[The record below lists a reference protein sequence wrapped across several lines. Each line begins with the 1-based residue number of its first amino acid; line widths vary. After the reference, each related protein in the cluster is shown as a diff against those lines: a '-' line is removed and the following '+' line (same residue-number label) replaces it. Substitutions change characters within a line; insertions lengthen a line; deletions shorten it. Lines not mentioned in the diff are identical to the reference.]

1 MSTSHSVQ
9 VSNIA
14 SATTREHLYDFFA
27 FCGKITD
34 VAITEGSSEKSQ
46 TAIVSFEKPTA
57 AKTALM
63 LNGGTLDGSNI
74 TVTSETDH
82 VDEPSTG
89 DHPID
94 QTDKPRAGIAAEYL
108 AKGYVLSDQ
117 ILQRA
122 IDLDQKQGISTRFL
136 NYLKHFDT
144 TVGQKVFKPESE
156 GGPHPTVSGKVT
168 STVKSLDEQR
178 GISKTATD
186 YYSKAIQSPF
196 GQRVYSFYSST
207 SKQVLDIHEEARRIA
222 DIHKTSTPGPVVTE
236 QVDAQPITTSSGV
249 EK

>member
-1 MSTSHSVQ
+1 MHSTDFPIYLTSVMLQHSNCAINRRHP
-9 VSNIA
+9 SYHIP
-14 SATTREHLYDFFA
+14 FA
-27 FCGKITD
+27 LTCF
-34 VAITEGSSEKSQ
+34 Q
-46 TAIVSFEKPTA
+46 RQ
-57 AKTALM
+57 L
-63 LNGGTLDGSNI
+63 GGTLDGSNI

-186 YYSKAIQSPF
+186 V
-196 GQRVYSFYSST
+196 R
-207 SKQVLDIHEEARRIA
+207 H
-222 DIHKTSTPGPVVTE
+222 
-236 QVDAQPITTSSGV
+236 
-249 EK
+249 